1 MVSYLAMI
9 SQIWHQKHGQQKK
22 KIDKLDLNELKK
34 KNKTKTFFIEEHC
47 WQSEKTTHVMGGYIC
62 KPYTC

>member
-1 MVSYLAMI
+1 MDN
-9 SQIWHQKHGQQKK
+9 KRK
-22 KIDKLDLNELKK
+22 KIDKLDMNEFKK
-34 KNKTKTFFIEEHC
+34 KTTFFIKEHC